1 MILGVVFTAVMFSAV
16 VVAIFVVMIMAVAV
30 CICSEIELSFCKGLG
45 GLVGRSAYS
54 CTESDSCI

>member
-16 VVAIFVVMIMAVAV
+16 VFVVMIMAVAV